1 MTDNFP
7 IHNDETK
14 LGIENCREIRI
25 QCCCKLDLFCRQ
37 HVQCYKPFEAFEIPV
52 DATQLVLD
60 ATKFVL
66 EATKYVL
73 GQIDATSHDT

>member
-1 MTDNFP
+1 MMRQNL
-7 IHNDETK
+7 E
-14 LGIENCREIRI
+14 LRREIRI

-37 HVQCYKPFEAFEIPV
+37 HVQCNKSFEAVEIPV
-52 DATQLVLD
+52 DATKFVLD

-66 EATKYVL
+66 DATKFVL